1 MCACNCI
8 FSFFLDSRSH
18 LSIIVGS
25 ESRRMRV
32 VRIAIASLWLSLS
45 TDGCLSVSSS
55 LGFTN
60 EDADDVDKIY
70 NTSNDTVS
78 NLALA

>member
-1 MCACNCI
+1 
-8 FSFFLDSRSH
+8 
-18 LSIIVGS
+18 
-25 ESRRMRV
+25 MRV